1 MVAIFTGLGSGFARG
16 SGAALGA
23 GGILGSGLQGRGGD
37 NVSINA
43 ATGNVLISRQDEFLI
58 GKGPDASISRTY
70 NSFGALNENGDNWR
84 QSTDRRIFGHT
95 GSYNVV
101 GSTVTR
107 LGADGAEITYT
118 YETRDGEAALSLIH
132 I

>member
-37 NVSINA
+37 NVSI
-43 ATGNVLISRQDEFLI
+43 
-58 GKGPDASISRTY
+58 
-70 NSFGALNENGDNWR
+70 
-84 QSTDRRIFGHT
+84 
-95 GSYNVV
+95 
-101 GSTVTR
+101 
-107 LGADGAEITYT
+107 
-118 YETRDGEAALSLIH
+118 LSLIH

>member
-58 GKGPDASISRTY
+58 GKGPDIGISRTY
-70 NSFGALNENGDNWR
+70 NSLGAFDDGNGDHW
-84 QSTDRRIFGHT
+84 
-95 GSYNVV
+95 
-101 GSTVTR
+101 R
-107 LGADGAEITYT
+107 LGYD
-118 YETRDGEAALSLIH
+118 LSLIH